1 MAKKHNKVVFK
12 PYDTAQLALPM
23 EMSIKVPEN
32 HLCRVVDSAVEGM
45 DLRHLEQMYKGGGT
59 SSYHPKMMLKLLTY
73 AYTQKIWSSRQ
84 IARAVREN
92 IYFMWL
98 ARGNEPD
105 FRTLNRFRGQLKEI
119 IGEVFKQLVVY
130 LNSKGKLNLK
140 DYFLDGTKMEA
151 NASKYSF
158 VWKKSVEKNSIKLGE
173 KVKALMDEIDRAN
186 EIEDEMYGDD
196 DLIQTVKDDPEGI
209 KELIDRLNDKLAG
222 REKKSTKITRKVIR
236 RLDKDIL
243 PRARRYHRQLKDIGS
258 NRRSMSH
265 TDKDATFMRMKED
278 HMLNGQLKPGYNV
291 QIGTEGRYVVDYGL
305 SQDAN
310 DKNCLKPSL
319 ERYHEAYG
327 KYPEQVIADAG
338 YGSEENYEFMENAGV
353 EAYVKYQSF
362 HQEQKR
368 KYGKDPCIKDNM
380 VYDMLEDSYVCRH
393 GGRFRYISKGQR
405 KSVRGYVSNFKLYA
419 CDECNGCPH
428 RSKGIVYRRGEME
441 VNERLEGYKS
451 KASSLLQSPKG
462 RWLRGQRCIE
472 PEFVFSVIKHAM
484 GFTRFM
490 LKGIKNVTVEAGL
503 LFMAY
508 NLRRASVNA

>member
-1 MAKKHNKVVFK
+1 MSKRHNKVVFK

-23 EMSIKVPEN
+23 EMSIKIPEN

-45 DLRHLEQMYKGGGT
+45 DIKNLEGMYKGGGT
-59 SSYHPKMMLKLLTY
+59 SSYNPKMMLKLLTY

-84 IARAVREN
+84 IAKAIREN

-105 FRTLNRFRGQLKEI
+105 FRTLNRFRLQLRETI
-119 IGEVFKQLVVY
+119 AEVFRELILY
-130 LNSKGKLNLK
+130 LNFKGRLDLK

-158 VWKKSVEKNSIKLGE
+158 VWKKSVEKNRVKLGE

-186 EIEDEMYGDD
+186 EIEDERYGDD
-196 DLIQTVKDDPEGI
+196 DLSQTVTEDPEAI
-209 KELIDRLNDKLAG
+209 KELIDRLNKKLAD
-222 REKKSTKITRKVIR
+222 RDSKSTKITRKIIR

-243 PRARRYHRQLKDIGS
+243 PRARRYRRQLADIGG
-258 NRRSMSH
+258 NRRSMSN

-278 HMLNGQLKPGYNV
+278 HMLNGQLKPGYNLQV
-291 QIGTEGRYVVDYGL
+291 GTEGKYVVDYGL

-319 ERYHEAYG
+319 ERYRKAYG

-338 YGSEENYEFMENAGV
+338 YGSEENYEFMQDAGV

-380 VYDMLEDSYVCRH
+380 SYDMIEDAYVCKH
-393 GGRFRYISKGQR
+393 GGKFRYLSKGQR
-405 KSVRGYVSNFKLYA
+405 KSVRGYVSNFKLYV

-428 RSKGIVYRRGEME
+428 RSKGIVYRRVEME
-441 VNERLEGYKS
+441 VNERLESYKT
-451 KASSLLQSPKG
+451 KVSSLLQSPEG
-462 RWLRGQRCIE
+462 IRLRGQRCIE

-490 LKGIKNVTVEAGL
+490 LRGLEKVNVEAGL

-508 NLRRASVNA
+508 NLKRASINA